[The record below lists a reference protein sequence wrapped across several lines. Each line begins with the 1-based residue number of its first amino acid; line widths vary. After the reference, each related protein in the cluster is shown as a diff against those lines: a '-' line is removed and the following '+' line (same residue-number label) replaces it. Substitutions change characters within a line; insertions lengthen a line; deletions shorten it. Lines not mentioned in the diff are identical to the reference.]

1 MAIPSKTR
9 VASSRV
15 EELVGTAVVDTVGY
29 ADSPY
34 GVTVDLS
41 TFTGDGGYAR
51 GDILLNFKNILGSRF
66 DDTLT
71 GNSGDNILE
80 GVVGNDVLEGR
91 EGNDQLLGGAGDD
104 TLRGGDGD
112 DLLEGNDGNDD
123 LKGGAGVDVLV
134 GGDGDDTL
142 DGGADNDRL
151 FGGNNNDTLKGEGG
165 DDLLVGGAGNDDLQG
180 GAGRDTYIFAGA
192 FGADTITADSDGG
205 ILQFRQA
212 GGLGDFSFA
221 RVNGGNDI
229 KITVGSDSVTIAAA
243 AYADGRYTI
252 QYGAGNTELGAL
264 TIGTDG
270 NDGGLNSGTGVDLI
284 VGLGGNDYIEGGVG
298 NDILEGG
305 AGADIYYFNS
315 GDGHDTIRGDSD
327 GGILIFSD
335 SATAVNINDYVVSRV
350 NGGRDIKVAIG
361 DVSVIVQ
368 GGLADARY
376 IMQHSSG
383 INLGL
388 TLYAGVQGS
397 GTLEGT
403 EGGDLLLASGEEADI
418 RGAGGD
424 DRIVGAG
431 GTDRLYGDGG
441 HDNIVGGGGDDLI
454 YGGDGSDYLYGDGD
468 NDVLYGGMGFD
479 RLYGGLGDDNLY
491 GEGGEDD
498 LDGGDGNDRLEGGD
512 DGDNLYGRAGDDTI
526 YGDGGRDLLYGGD
539 GNDRIFGGDD
549 IDKLYGE
556 GGNDLLVG
564 GEGGDMLQGGAG
576 DDILRG
582 NAGADTL
589 TGGADNDILVGGTG
603 ADTYIF
609 AAGHGNDIIQGD
621 TDGGKLRFD
630 YVDDPGDFFASRAS
644 NGDVTIS
651 TGGGSVTIEAASFAN
666 GRYTIEYS
674 GIAETTS
681 TLLLGTNG
689 IDSNLIGVD
698 GRQVLYGLVG
708 DDQINAG
715 PGDDIIYGGE
725 GNDNIR
731 GSSDN
736 ANLYGG
742 SDNDDLYGGAG
753 DDTLQGGA
761 GDDTMVGGAGRDILV
776 GGAGADTYVFS
787 GNWGAD
793 TIQGETDSSNLYFK
807 SAKDLGDFTFSRPT
821 SGGDV
826 TISVGDNSVTIA
838 AAAFANDRYS
848 IHYGAENTFLGKLRI
863 ADIDT
868 AINAPKSTDN
878 ILLVGVEGAN
888 TLNANAFDD
897 QRTSTPA
904 SPISDADILANQ
916 ANLFSGGA
924 GNDLLRGYRG
934 DDRIYGGDGN
944 DKLYGGNDDDFL
956 YGGAGADRLYGGN
969 DDDFLE
975 GGAGADRLDGNTGE
989 DTVSYERSTDTDKNG
1004 LGVTVNL
1011 GATGIGDEAEGD
1023 TYYAIENVIGSML
1036 VDRLVGNTEANKLYG
1051 KGGNDVLVGNGGN
1064 DNLYG
1069 NVGNDR
1075 LFGGDGDDTLV
1086 GGAGNDILFGGDGAD
1101 LYIFSGNWGADT
1113 IQGSDGGGGTLRFNQ
1128 ATGRG
1133 SFDFSRNADGD
1144 VIIRQGSNSVTIKA
1158 ASYEA
1163 GKYTIQYGADSA
1175 PVTLGKLTL
1184 GTNGND
1190 NTDTTK
1196 LVGTNLRDLLL
1207 GGAGNDIL
1215 EGGAGGDR
1223 FDGGSGINTIS
1234 YGGSG
1239 AGVVVHIAGSLGG
1252 GLFDYGDADDD
1263 FIVNPGS
1270 IQNIIGS
1277 DHADILRG
1285 DAQGNRLV
1293 GGDGADGLQ
1302 GDEGDDILVGGLG
1315 ADSLQGD
1322 EGDDILV
1329 GGVGAD
1335 LYVFGGDYGNDV
1347 IRGDTDGGTLR
1358 FHQATGLGSFDFSRN
1373 TDGDLIIRQGSN
1385 SVTIKASV
1393 YKASQYTI
1401 EYGPDDA
1408 PKTLDKLYFGTNSDD
1423 VGFGK
1428 LEGTVE
1434 NDLLFGFAGN
1444 DVLEG
1449 DAGEDNLYGGIGNDR
1464 LEGGDD
1470 SDYLYGGAGN
1480 DRIFG
1485 GSGVDYIYGGAGND
1499 MLAGGAGEDFY
1510 YFDAGHGADTIV
1522 SEDGADRS
1530 YLSLLYVD
1538 DPLDISVMRAANG
1551 DVIIGQGSDT
1561 VTILESAY
1569 EHGRFVL
1576 YSGKNQGTVGNF
1588 FVSELGGSTIQAVY
1602 RSFMVGAN
1610 SADELTGSS
1619 EVDRLFGLGGSD
1631 TLRGGGGN
1639 DFIFGG
1645 VGNDKLFGD
1654 AGADAL
1660 YGGGGSDM
1668 LEGGAGADSLVGG
1681 RGADT
1686 ASYAGAAASSGTG
1699 SGAVGVK
1706 VNLHT
1711 GVGELGD
1718 AAGDT
1723 FLGIE
1728 NIQGSGHKDTL
1739 IGNALANVLTGGGG
1753 ADRLEGGRGMDTLVG
1768 GAGEDI
1774 YVFERFGRADIIRGD
1789 TDGGKLYFKDAVGLE
1804 SFSISRNGNGDVFIG
1819 VGDDSV
1825 TIEDA
1830 SFVNNNY
1837 DLHYGSGDTLL
1848 GALAVGTVGDDNT
1861 DTTKLVG
1868 TSGADTMFG
1877 LAGND
1882 ILEGGGDADT
1892 LYGGVGL
1899 DMLVGDAGADKLY
1912 GGVGDDTL
1920 DGGDDD
1926 DMLVGGLG
1934 DDILIGGGGTDTYVF
1949 RGIWG
1954 EDTIR
1959 SESDAGSELHF
1970 VDVGG
1975 IGQIQFSYEGAH
1987 LRLTIGDNSVLLENY
2002 ADGRFK
2008 IFIGAEKTELGS
2020 LYVAKGDTLNGSGV
2034 AEWIVGTDGGNT
2046 LRGGGGNDILDGRV
2060 GNDNLHGDAGAD
2072 KLYGGVGNDN
2082 LYGGGDADSLY
2093 GGVGDDRLEG
2103 GDGADMLVGG
2113 VGVDRLEGGDGADM
2127 LVGGVGNDIL
2137 LGGGGADTYVF
2148 AGNYGEDIV
2157 TDDGGTLYFPA
2168 ASSFAALGLSHITN
2182 TDGGVDLIARQGG
2195 NSVRIKGYIEGAFNL
2210 SYGVGDARMDFGKLT
2225 LGTRGSDAELV
2236 GTDGVDVLL
2245 GLLGNDVLE
2254 GGAGADLLIGGGGED
2269 TVSYAS
2275 SGDGVMVDLATGTGS
2290 GEHAEGDT
2298 LIGIENLI
2306 GSNSYINTLRGN
2318 DGVNKL
2324 TGGGVRDNLYGAGGN
2339 DIIRGQAGNDRLF
2352 GGDGDD
2358 TLVGG
2363 AGNDILFGGGGVDR
2377 LEGGVGNDFLNGDD
2391 GDDFLYGEDGN
2402 DRLYGGGGVD
2412 RLLGGVGDDTL
2423 EGGDGVDRLVGGV
2436 GNDTLDGGA
2445 GVDTLVGGAGDDK
2458 LYGGDGVDT
2467 LMGGAGDDELYGGD
2481 GVDTLMGGAGNDT
2494 LRGGAGRDILIGGAG
2509 EDTYLL
2515 GGADGHDIIRGDQND
2530 AEGVITNILFLSDS
2544 AGALAGSSGSYLT
2557 IVRAGDTVR
2566 ISVNSIFFGDVI
2578 DGARERN
2585 DVFDIASV
2593 TIENFVDGR
2602 YEILGGSVSD
2612 SYSQGRLFILEG
2624 NAGEELK
2631 FTAEAGEHSEYI
2643 IGAASDDTISGLAGA
2658 DYIYGGAGDDELIGG
2673 DGNDI
2678 LYGESGNDI
2687 IRAGAGTYNLLRGGE
2702 GSDHLYAGDDSGA
2715 RMYGDEGNDF
2725 LYGGAGQDDM
2735 RGGAGN
2741 DMFYASAANDRIE
2754 GGEGST
2760 GGIDTVS
2767 YENSADIG
2775 GTNGAADGKG
2785 VTLDLSVK
2793 GSGFSFASGDDTDGL
2808 KDIENLIGTARSDT
2822 FTGDAKA
2829 NVLRGLAGDDIL
2841 KGNRGN
2847 DRLVGGDGA
2856 DTLVGGAGNDTLV
2869 GGTGADTLE
2878 GGVGND
2884 ILVGGLGA
2892 DIYVFSGNW
2901 GEDII
2906 RGDADG
2912 GTLNFKDKAD
2922 LAGLSFAH
2930 TEANGLQTLVVRL
2943 GGNSIT
2949 VQNFGAGF
2957 DISLGTGSA
2966 LKILG
2971 QLNFGTG
2978 SFEGTGEADLLVGSA
2993 GNDQISGGADGDIL
3007 RGEAGNDILEGELG
3021 NDDLYGG
3028 AGNDRLFGDVGND
3041 RLYGGDGND
3050 FLQGGD
3056 NGDKFDGGA
3065 GINTISYRGSDAS
3078 VGVSVE
3084 IGKNNGAGLFARGD
3098 AFGDSIVVA
3107 GTIQNII
3114 GSSGNDFLAG
3124 NAGVN
3129 RLVGEDGADTLYGL
3143 GGNDILAGGLGADI
3157 YAFEGN
3163 YGNDI
3168 IQGDTDGGTL
3178 RFINAT
3184 GLDSFDFSR
3193 NADGD
3198 VLIRHGSNS
3207 VTIMAGAYE
3216 AGIYTIQHGANDA
3229 PVTLGK
3235 LYFVTDSF
3243 EGTGEADL
3251 LVGSASNDQIS
3262 GGGGGDNLYGDIGN
3276 DILEG
3281 ELGNDNLYGGAGND
3295 RLFGGDGNDDLYGGD
3310 GNDFL
3315 QGGGNSDQFDGGAG
3329 INTISYR
3336 GSDASIGVSVDLS
3349 KNNGAGLFARGDA
3362 AGDSIVAANTI
3373 QNIIGSS
3380 GGDFLAGNAGVN
3392 RLVGEDGADTLYG
3405 LGGNDILAGGL
3416 GADIYAFE
3424 GNYGNDVIQG
3434 DTDGGTLRFIDA
3446 TGIGNFDFS
3455 RNADGD
3461 VLIRHGSNSV
3471 TIRAGAYEAGIYT
3484 IQHGASNAP
3493 KTLGKLYLGTNG
3505 NENTD
3510 TTKLVGTD
3518 VGDLMFGLGGVDILE
3533 GGLGNDILGGG
3544 AGNDRL
3550 IGYVGNDELYGGD
3563 GNDFLQG
3570 GDNGDKFDGGAG
3582 INTISYADYTV
3593 ATGIAANLNTNTFA
3607 RGYALGDNIV
3617 AAGTIQNIIGSG
3629 GTDELTGD
3637 AQNNRLVGG
3646 LGNDTLEGGLG
3657 NDTLVGGLGADIY
3670 VFSGNWGEDIIRGDA
3685 DGGTLNF
3692 KDKADLA
3699 GLSFTHTEAN
3709 GLQTLVVR
3717 LGGNSITVQNFGAG
3731 FDISLGTGSALK
3743 ILGQLNFGTGSF
3755 EGTGE
3760 ADLLVGSAGNDQI
3773 SGGADGDILRGEA
3786 GNDILEG
3793 ELGNDDLYGGAG
3805 NDILEGELGNDNL
3818 YGGAGNDRLF
3828 GGDGNDDL
3836 YGGDGNDF
3844 LQGGGNSDQFD
3855 GGAGINT
3862 ISYRGS
3868 NASIGVSVD
3877 LSKNNGAGLF
3887 ARGDAAGDSIVAANT
3902 IQNIIGSSGGDFLA
3916 GNAGVNRLVGED
3928 GADTL
3933 YGLGGNDILAG
3944 GLGADIYAFEGNYG
3958 NDIIQ
3963 GDTDGGTLRFID
3975 ATGIGNFDFSRN
3987 ADGDVLIRHGSNSVT
4002 IRAGAYEAGIYTI
4015 QHGASNAPKTLGKLY
4030 LGTNGNEN
4038 TDTTKLV
4045 GTDVGDL
4052 MFGLGG
4058 VDILEGG
4065 LGNDILGGGAGNDRL
4080 FGYVGNDELYGGD
4093 GNDFLQGGDNG
4104 DKFDGGAGINT
4115 ISYADYT
4122 VATGI
4127 AANLNT
4133 NTFARGYAL
4142 GDNIVAANT
4151 IQNIIGSGGTDEL
4164 TGDAQNNRLVGGL
4177 GDDTL
4182 EGGLGNDTLV
4192 GGLGDDTLEGGLGN
4206 DTLVGGLG
4214 ADIYVFNGNWGED
4227 IIRGDADGGTLNFK
4241 DKADLTGLSFA
4252 HTEANGLQT
4261 LVVRLGGNSITVQNF
4276 GAGFGISLGTGS
4288 TFKDLGMLS
4297 IVTGSFEGTGEAD
4310 LLVGGADNDQISG
4323 GEGNDNLYGGANN
4336 DRLFGGLGNDT
4347 LVGGD
4352 GNDFLQ
4358 GGDNGDKFDG
4368 GAGINTISYADY
4380 TVATGIAANLNTNT
4394 FARGYAL
4401 GDSIVAANTIQ
4412 NIVGSGGT
4420 DELTGDAQ
4428 NNRLVG
4434 GLGDDTLEGGLG
4446 NDILV
4451 GGLGADIYVFGGDYG
4466 NDVIQGDADGGILR
4480 FINATGI
4487 GNFDFSRN
4495 ADGDVLIE
4503 HGSNSVTIRAGAY
4516 KAGIYTIQHG
4526 ANDAPVTLGKLY
4538 LGTNGNENTDTTKL
4552 VGTDVGD
4559 LMFGLGGVDILEGGL
4574 GNDILGG
4581 GAGNDRLFGGVGTD
4595 ELYGG
4600 DGNDIL
4606 QGGDNGDKFDGG
4618 AGINTISYADYTVA
4632 TGIAANLNTNTFA
4645 RGYALGDSIVAA
4657 NTIQNIVGSGGTDE
4671 LTGDAQNNRL
4681 VGGLGDDT
4689 LEGGLGND
4697 ILIGG
4702 LGADIY
4708 VFSGNWGEDII
4719 RGDADGGTLNFK
4731 DKADLAGLSFTHTEA
4746 NGLQTLVVRLGGNS
4760 ITVQNFGAGFG
4771 ISLGTGST
4779 FKDLGLLS
4787 IGTGSIEG
4795 TDEAD
4800 LLVGGADNDEISGGE
4815 GNDNLYGGIG
4825 VDILEGGLGN
4835 DILGGGA
4842 DNDRLFGGVG
4852 TDELYGGEGNDI
4864 LQGGDNGDKFD
4875 GGAGINTIS
4884 YADYTVATGIA
4895 ANLNT
4900 NTFAR
4905 GYALGDSI
4913 VAVGSIQNIVGSG
4926 GTDELTGD
4934 AQNNRL
4940 VGGLGDDTLEGGLGN
4955 DILVGGLGA
4964 DIYVFGGDYGADIIQ
4979 GDTDGGTLRFHQAT
4993 GLGSFDFSRDADGDV
5008 LIEHGSNSVTIRA
5021 GAYKAGIYTI
5031 QYGADSS
5038 PVTLGKLHLGTN
5050 GNDNTDTTKLV
5061 GTDVEDLMFGFGG
5074 DDILEG
5080 DLGNDILHGDAG
5092 DDRLFGGAGTDELY
5106 GGAGNDFFQGGGNG
5120 DKFDGGA
5127 GINTISYRGSD
5138 ASVGVSVEIGKNN
5151 GAGLFARGDAAGD
5164 SIVAVGTVQN
5174 IIGSSGDDFL
5184 AGSAGVNRL
5193 VGEDGADTL
5202 YGLGGND
5209 ILVGGAGA
5217 DLYVFGGDYGNDVIQ
5232 GDADGGILRF
5242 IDATGLDSFDFS
5254 RDTDGDVL
5262 IEHGSNSV
5270 TIMASAY
5277 KAGIYTIQ
5285 HGANDAPVT
5294 LGKLYLGTN
5303 GNDNT
5308 DTTKFVGTDVED
5320 LMFGFGGD
5328 DLLQGGL
5335 GADRLEG
5342 GAGNDELEGGLGA
5355 DLYVFSGNYGSD
5367 IIQSDADGGRLIF
5380 TDAVGLDGF
5389 TFFRADNNDVVIMH
5403 GSNSVTIRAGA
5414 YADDRYTIELGSTF
5428 MGKLIYSTG
5437 LFVGTDDRDLLVGGA
5452 GNDEIDGGLGDDILF
5467 GGEGDDNLNGGDGI
5481 DRLEGGEGDD
5491 NLDGGAGDNILF
5503 GGLGDDTLI
5512 GGDDI
5517 DRLFGGDG
5525 NDSLEGGRGD
5535 DVLFGGDG
5543 NDRLEAGRG
5552 DDVLFGGDGNDTL
5565 VGFHDTNTFEGGAG
5579 ADLFYGGSGID
5590 TISYA
5595 SSDAAVSVN
5604 LLDGTFSGGH
5614 AQGDNISTITKVENI
5629 IGSVYGDT
5637 LTGDTAGNELRGGG
5651 GDDALRGGEGNDKLY
5666 GGVGNDELYGGNGN
5680 DGLYGGV
5687 GNDELYGGNGN
5698 DGLYGGVGNDELY
5711 GGNGNDILE
5720 GGAGVDTYIFAGDYG
5735 TDTIQGDQND
5745 AAGGVNNL
5753 YFRDASRSS
5762 LYIEQESDGDIR
5774 IGTGGGSVTI
5784 AAASF
5789 ADGRYQVFYGS
5800 ENTLLGTLLLPTI
5813 DSNDEVIG
5821 TSGDDFFL
5829 GLAGDHVYRGYEGDN
5844 IIYGG
5849 GGDDRLIGASGNDI
5863 FHGGAG
5869 DDALY
5874 GGHGDDILRGGLG
5887 ADNFYGSDGNDIL
5900 EGGAGADNLRGEGG
5914 SDTVSYASSNA
5925 AVSVNLKTNSVSGT
5939 DSHAAGDTINSIENA
5954 IGSKF
5959 GDTLTGSD
5967 DNNRLVGGL
5976 GDDTLEG
5983 GLGNDILVGGLGAD
5997 IYVFNGNWG
6006 EDIIRGDADGGT
6018 LNFQTLAGL
6027 SFARTIA
6034 NGLQT
6039 LVVRLGGNSITVQ
6052 NFGAGFGISL
6062 GTGSTFK
6069 DLGMLNFVTGSFEGT
6084 GEADLLV
6091 GSAGDDEISGGEGD
6105 DTLVGGAG
6113 DDRLFGDLGDDT
6125 LTGGDGNDIL
6135 EGDLGDDTLVGGA
6148 GDDRLFGGLGDDTL
6162 TGGEGDDTLV
6172 GGAGA
6177 DNLHGDGGSDTV
6189 SYASSGAAVS
6199 VNLKTNSVSGTDSHA
6214 AGDTISGIENAIGS
6228 KFGDTLRGSNG
6239 NNKLYGGA
6247 GDDTIIGGDGNDIL
6261 NGGAGADTYVFEKY
6275 YSNSNEQDRIQG
6287 DEADAA
6293 GTINKIYLRPLLGT
6307 EEFFVRRESNG
6318 DVVIT
6323 INNGQ
6328 TITID
6333 AASYADGRYQI
6344 HYGTSNTLA
6353 TVLSFSAF
6361 PLVNG
6366 VITGD
6371 ETNNLLFGRAGGHEY
6386 RGLGGN
6392 DIIGGGGG
6400 DDILRGGD
6408 GDDILR
6414 GGAGDDILE
6423 GGLGADTFLGGAGID
6438 TLTYENSEA
6447 GVDIGLS
6454 HRGDFTGDPKI
6465 ESLRDVVGNNDI
6477 EILIG
6482 SAFNDNLRAHGTNDS
6497 TIQGLAGIDNIYGG
6511 LGNDILDGGEG
6522 SDSYYFSGAYGTDI
6536 IQGEQGISEINS
6548 LIFRIWIGQS
6558 SFFSIDREADGDVR
6572 IDTGGGNSVTIKADA
6587 FNNGGNFNWRYEADV
6602 DGSKKTV
6609 GYLQFNTPNEDGVI
6623 EGGNNK
6629 DFLIGSAGSQTLRG
6643 LGGDDYI
6650 YGGAGEDTLVG
6661 GTGADRLGGG
6671 EGIDN
6676 YIFNNGDG
6684 TDYIY
6689 EQAGESNLYFKDI
6702 YDFGQFSFSTVNFK
6716 YFFGSGSATQ
6726 TQARLHYGSDSVTFV
6741 RDANDPVLF
6750 VDGRYNI
6757 YYGANDKLLGS
6768 LMINSDTGTNEADFI
6783 IGDDTDETLLGKGGA
6798 DTLLGKGGTD
6808 EISGDAGNDRLYG
6821 GAGTDTLYGGE
6832 GNDVLNGGA
6841 DGDKFRG
6848 GAGID
6853 AISYA
6858 GYDVEAGISANLG
6871 TNEFARGDAAGDSL
6885 LANHG
6890 IENLIGSGGNDELTG
6905 NDGDNVIR
6913 GGAGNDQLE
6922 GSLGNDRLVGG
6933 AGVDTYVFSVGDG
6946 TDTVVDTASEV
6957 MTLRFDGASYTAEDF
6972 ADTSN
6977 FARVGNNLEITIDKG
6992 AADGIDN
6999 KVTIE
7004 NAYDSNDGTGTGTG
7018 NSAFTINIEY
7028 GSGNSFTQVA
7038 DANEFWH
7045 GLT

>member
-9 VASSRV
+9 EARGRV
-15 EELVGTAVVDTVGY
+15 EELVGTAVMDTVGY
-29 ADSPY
+29 TDSSD

-112 DLLEGNDGNDD
+112 DLLEGGDGNDTMEGNDGNDRLLGNDGSDD

-284 VGLGGNDYIEGGVG
+284 VGLGGNDYIGGRVG
-298 NDILEGG
+298 NDILVGG
-305 AGADIYYFNS
+305 AGADTYYFNS
-315 GDGHDTIRGDSD
+315 GNGHDTILGDSD
-327 GGILIFSD
+327 GGILVFSD
-335 SATAVNINDYVVSRV
+335 SATAGNINDYVVSRV
-350 NGGRDIKVAIG
+350 NGGRDIKVAVG

-431 GTDRLYGDGG
+431 GTDRL
-441 HDNIVGGGGDDLI
+441 

-549 IDKLYGE
+549 IDNIYGGDGNDRIFGGDDIDKLYGE
-556 GGNDLLVG
+556 GGDDLLVG
-564 GEGGDMLQGGAG
+564 GDGGDTLQGGAG

-609 AAGHGNDIIQGD
+609 AAGHGNDIIRGD

-689 IDSNLIGVD
+689 IDSNLVGFD

-708 DDQINAG
+708 DDQVDAG
-715 PGDDIIYGGE
+715 PGDDIIYGGA
-725 GNDNIR
+725 GNDHIR
-731 GSSDN
+731 GSS
-736 ANLYGG
+736 G
-742 SDNDDLYGGAG
+742 NDDLYGGAG
-753 DDTLQGGA
+753 DDYLHGSL
-761 GDDTMVGGAGRDILV
+761 GDDTMVGGAGNDILEGVV
-776 GGAGADTYVFS
+776 GTDTYVFE
-787 GNWGAD
+787 GEFGAD
-793 TIQGETDSSNLYFK
+793 TISSNRDSGNLYFK

-821 SGGDV
+821 SDGDV

-956 YGGAGADRLYGGN
+956 YGGAGADRLDGGN
-969 DDDFLE
+969 DDDFLD
-975 GGAGADRLDGNTGE
+975 GGAGADRLDGGTGE

-1023 TYYAIENVIGSML
+1023 TYHAIENVIGSML
-1036 VDRLVGNTEANKLYG
+1036 VDSLVGNTEANKLYG

-1075 LFGGDGDDTLV
+1075 LVGGDGDDTLV

-1239 AGVVVHIAGSLGG
+1239 AGVVVHIAGNLGG

-1285 DAQGNRLV
+1285 DAQGNRLD

-1329 GGVGAD
+1329 GGLGAD

-1358 FHQATGLGSFDFSRN
+1358 FHQATGLGSFDFSRDA
-1373 TDGDLIIRQGSN
+1373 DGDVLIEHGSN
-1385 SVTIKASV
+1385 SVTIRAGA
-1393 YKASQYTI
+1393 YKAGIYTI
-1401 EYGPDDA
+1401 QYGADSSLV
-1408 PKTLDKLYFGTNSDD
+1408 TLGKLYLGTNSDD
-1423 VGFGK
+1423 VGSGK

-1434 NDLLFGFAGN
+1434 NDLLFGYAGN

-1499 MLAGGAGEDFY
+1499 MLAGGAGIDTY

-1522 SEDGADRS
+1522 SEEGTDRNS
-1530 YLSLLYVD
+1530 ISLLYAD
-1538 DPLDISVMRAANG
+1538 DPLAISVRRAANG

-1569 EHGRFVL
+1569 EHGRFLL
-1576 YSGKNQGTVGNF
+1576 YSGEGQSPLGNF
-1588 FVSELGGSTIQAVY
+1588 FVSELGGSTIQSAH

-1610 SADELTGSS
+1610 SADELTGSTDI
-1619 EVDRLFGLGGSD
+1619 DRLFGLGGSD

-1848 GALAVGTVGDDNT
+1848 SALAVGTVGDDNT

-1882 ILEGGGDADT
+1882 ILEGGGNADT

-1899 DMLVGDAGADKLY
+1899 DMLVGEAGADKLY

-2103 GDGADMLVGG
+2103 GDGDDRLVGG

-2245 GLLGNDVLE
+2245 GLVGNDVLE

-2275 SGDGVMVDLATGTGS
+2275 SGDTEDNGVDEFGVQIAPGNNIGVMVDLATGTGS

-2306 GSNSYINTLRGN
+2306 GSDSYINTLRGN

-2339 DIIRGQAGNDRLF
+2339 DIIRGQAGNDYLY

-2358 TLVGG
+2358 FLYGEEG
-2363 AGNDILFGGGGVDR
+2363 DDRLYGGGGVDR
-2377 LEGGVGNDFLNGDD
+2377 LEGGVGNDYLYGDD
-2391 GDDFLYGEDGN
+2391 GNDFLYGEDGN

-2412 RLLGGVGDDTL
+2412 RLLGGVGNDTL
-2423 EGGDGVDRLVGGV
+2423 GGGDGVDRLVGGV

-2445 GVDTLVGGAGDDK
+2445 GVDTLVGGAGDDE

-2467 LMGGAGDDELYGGD
+2467 LMGGAGD
-2481 GVDTLMGGAGNDT
+2481 DT

-2509 EDTYLL
+2509 EDTYIL

-2530 AEGVITNILFLSDS
+2530 AEGVITNILFLNDS
-2544 AGALAGSSGSYLT
+2544 AGALASSSGFYLT

-2566 ISVNSIFFGDVI
+2566 ISVNAVFI
-2578 DGARERN
+2578 GAQIGGTRERN
-2585 DVFDIASV
+2585 DVFDISSV

-2602 YEILGGSVSD
+2602 YEILTGSVSNPF
-2612 SYSQGRLFILEG
+2612 SQGRLFILEG

-2631 FTAEAGEHSEYI
+2631 FTAEAGEHNEYI
-2643 IGAASDDTISGLAGA
+2643 VGAASDDTLSGLAGA
-2658 DYIYGGAGDDELIGG
+2658 DTLYGGAGDDELIGG
-2673 DGNDI
+2673 EGNDE
-2678 LYGESGNDI
+2678 LFGESGNDI
-2687 IRAGAGTYNLLRGGE
+2687 LRAGAGTYNLLRGGE
-2702 GSDHLYAGDDSGA
+2702 GSDHLYAGDDDGA

-2725 LYGGAGQDDM
+2725 LYGGAGRDDM

-2741 DMFYASAANDRIE
+2741 DMFYASADKDRIE
-2754 GGEGST
+2754 GGEGSN

-2793 GSGFSFASGDDTDGL
+2793 DSGFSFASGDDTDIV

-2922 LAGLSFAH
+2922 LAGLSFTH

-2957 DISLGTGSA
+2957 DISLGTGSD

-2993 GNDQISGGADGDIL
+2993 SNDQISGGADGDIL

-3028 AGNDRLFGDVGND
+3028 AGNDRLIGGLGDD
-3041 RLYGGDGND
+3041 KLYGGDGND

-3056 NGDKFDGGA
+3056 NGDQFDGGA

-3098 AFGDSIVVA
+3098 AAGDSIVVA
-3107 GTIQNII
+3107 NTIQNII
-3114 GSSGNDFLAG
+3114 GSSGGDFLAG

-3143 GGNDILAGGLGADI
+3143 GGNDILAGGAGADI
-3157 YAFEGN
+3157 YVFEGN

-3198 VLIRHGSNS
+3198 VIIRHGSNS
-3207 VTIMAGAYE
+3207 VTIRAGAYE
-3216 AGIYTIQHGANDA
+3216 AGIYTIQHGASNA
-3229 PVTLGK
+3229 PKTLGK

-3336 GSDASIGVSVDLS
+3336 GSNASIGVSVDLS

-3362 AGDSIVAANTI
+3362 AGDSIVATNTI

-3424 GNYGNDVIQG
+3424 GNYGNDIIQG
-3434 DTDGGTLRFIDA
+3434 DTDGGTLRFINA
-3446 TGIGNFDFS
+3446 TGIGNFGFS

-3461 VLIRHGSNSV
+3461 VLIEHGSNSV
-3471 TIRAGAYEAGIYT
+3471 TIRAGAYKAGIYT

-3544 AGNDRL
+3544 ADNDRL
-3550 IGYVGNDELYGGD
+3550 FGDVGNDELYGGD

-3646 LGNDTLEGGLG
+3646 LGDDTLEGGLG

-3670 VFSGNWGEDIIRGDA
+3670 VFNGNWGEDIIRGDA

-3699 GLSFTHTEAN
+3699 GLSFAHTVAN

-3743 ILGQLNFGTGSF
+3743 ILGQLSIVTGSF

-3760 ADLLVGSAGNDQI
+3760 ADLLVGGADNDEI
-3773 SGGADGDILRGEA
+3773 SGGE
-3786 GNDILEG
+3786 
-3793 ELGNDDLYGGAG
+3793 
-3805 NDILEGELGNDNL
+3805 GNDNL
-3818 YGGAGNDRLF
+3818 YGGANNDRLF
-3828 GGDGNDDL
+3828 GGLGDDTL
-3836 YGGDGNDF
+3836 VGGDGNDF
-3844 LQGGGNSDQFD
+3844 LQGGDNGDKFD

-3868 NASIGVSVD
+3868 DASVGVSVD

-3887 ARGDAAGDSIVAANT
+3887 ARGDAFGDSIVAAGT
-3902 IQNIIGSSGGDFLA
+3902 IQNIIGSSGNDFLA

-3944 GLGADIYAFEGNYG
+3944 GLGADIYVFEGNYG

-3963 GDTDGGTLRFID
+3963 GDTDGGTLRFINATGLGNFGFSRNAD
-3975 ATGIGNFDFSRN
+3975 GDVLIEHGSNSVTIRAGAYKAGIYTIQHGASNAPKTLGKLYLGTNGNENTDTTKLVGTDVGDLMFGLGGVDILEGGLGNDILGGGADNDRLFGDVGNDELYGGDGNDFLQGGDNGDKFDGGAGINTISYADYTVATGIAANLNTNTFARGYALGDNIVAAGTIQNIIGSGGTDELTGDAQNNRLVGGLGDDTLEGGLGNDTLVGGLGADIYVFNGNWGEDIIRGDADGGTLNFKDKADLAGLSFAHTVANGLQTLVVRLGGNSITVQNFGAGFDISLGTGSALKILGQLSIVTGSFEGTGEADLLVGGADNDEISGGEGNDNLYGGANNDRLFGGLGDDTLVGGDGNDFLQGGDNGDKFDGGAGINTISYRGSDASVGVSVDLSKNNGAGLFARGDAFGDSIVAAGTIQNIIGSSGNDFLAGNAGVNRLVGEDGADTLYGLGGNDILAGGLGADIYVFEGNYGNDIIQGDTDGGTLRFINATGLGNFDFSRN
-3987 ADGDVLIRHGSNSVT
+3987 ADGDVLIEHGSNSVT
-4002 IRAGAYEAGIYTI
+4002 IRAGAYKAGIYTI

-4142 GDNIVAANT
+4142 GDNIVAAGT

-4164 TGDAQNNRLVGGL
+4164 TGDAQNNR
-4177 GDDTL
+4177 
-4182 EGGLGNDTLV
+4182 LV

-4241 DKADLTGLSFA
+4241 DKADLAGLSFA
-4252 HTEANGLQT
+4252 HTVANGLQT

-4276 GAGFGISLGTGS
+4276 GAGFDISLGTGS
-4288 TFKDLGMLS
+4288 ALKILGQLS

-4310 LLVGGADNDQISG
+4310 LLVGGADNDEISG

-4336 DRLFGGLGNDT
+4336 DRLFGGLGDDT

-4352 GNDFLQ
+4352 GNDILQ

-4487 GNFDFSRN
+4487 G
-4495 ADGDVLIE
+4495 
-4503 HGSNSVTIRAGAY
+4503 
-4516 KAGIYTIQHG
+4516 
-4526 ANDAPVTLGKLY
+4526 
-4538 LGTNGNENTDTTKL
+4538 
-4552 VGTDVGD
+4552 
-4559 LMFGLGGVDILEGGL
+4559 
-4574 GNDILGG
+4574 
-4581 GAGNDRLFGGVGTD
+4581 
-4595 ELYGG
+4595 
-4600 DGNDIL
+4600 
-4606 QGGDNGDKFDGG
+4606 
-4618 AGINTISYADYTVA
+4618 
-4632 TGIAANLNTNTFA
+4632 
-4645 RGYALGDSIVAA
+4645 
-4657 NTIQNIVGSGGTDE
+4657 
-4671 LTGDAQNNRL
+4671 
-4681 VGGLGDDT
+4681 
-4689 LEGGLGND
+4689 
-4697 ILIGG
+4697 
-4702 LGADIY
+4702 
-4708 VFSGNWGEDII
+4708 
-4719 RGDADGGTLNFK
+4719 
-4731 DKADLAGLSFTHTEA
+4731 
-4746 NGLQTLVVRLGGNS
+4746 
-4760 ITVQNFGAGFG
+4760 
-4771 ISLGTGST
+4771 
-4779 FKDLGLLS
+4779 
-4787 IGTGSIEG
+4787 
-4795 TDEAD
+4795 
-4800 LLVGGADNDEISGGE
+4800 
-4815 GNDNLYGGIG
+4815 
-4825 VDILEGGLGN
+4825 
-4835 DILGGGA
+4835 
-4842 DNDRLFGGVG
+4842 
-4852 TDELYGGEGNDI
+4852 
-4864 LQGGDNGDKFD
+4864 
-4875 GGAGINTIS
+4875 
-4884 YADYTVATGIA
+4884 
-4895 ANLNT
+4895 
-4900 NTFAR
+4900 
-4905 GYALGDSI
+4905 
-4913 VAVGSIQNIVGSG
+4913 
-4926 GTDELTGD
+4926 
-4934 AQNNRL
+4934 
-4940 VGGLGDDTLEGGLGN
+4940 
-4955 DILVGGLGA
+4955 
-4964 DIYVFGGDYGADIIQ
+4964 
-4979 GDTDGGTLRFHQAT
+4979 
-4993 GLGSFDFSRDADGDV
+4993 SFDFSRDADGDV

-5038 PVTLGKLHLGTN
+5038 PVTLGKLYLGTN

-5061 GTDVEDLMFGFGG
+5061 GTDVGDLMFGLGG

-5080 DLGNDILHGDAG
+5080 GLGNDILGGGAG
-5092 DDRLFGGAGTDELY
+5092 NDRLFGGAGTDELY
-5106 GGAGNDFFQGGGNG
+5106 GGAGNDFLQGGGNG

-5242 IDATGLDSFDFS
+5242 IDATGFDSFDFS

-5308 DTTKFVGTDVED
+5308 DTTKIVGTDVGD

-5437 LFVGTDDRDLLVGGA
+5437 LFVGTDDPDLLVGG
-5452 GNDEIDGGLGDDILF
+5452 DGEDNIKSGLGDDILF
-5467 GGEGDDNLNGGDGI
+5467 GGDGDDNLNGGDGI
-5481 DRLEGGEGDD
+5481 DRLFGGDGDD
-5491 NLDGGAGDNILF
+5491 DLDGGDG
-5503 GGLGDDTLI
+5503 
-5512 GGDDI
+5512 I
-5517 DRLFGGDG
+5517 DRLFGGAG
-5525 NDSLEGGRGD
+5525 NDNLYGVTGNDIIYGGAGNDNLEGGYGD

-5543 NDRLEAGRG
+5543 NDRIVGYVGA
-5552 DDVLFGGDGNDTL
+5552 DTI
-5565 VGFHDTNTFEGGAG
+5565 EGGAG
-5579 ADLFYGGSGID
+5579 ADTIYGGLGID

-5614 AQGDNISTITKVENI
+5614 AQGDSVNGTENI

-5637 LTGDTAGNELRGGG
+5637 LTGDTAENELRGGG
-5651 GDDALRGGEGNDKLY
+5651 GDDVLRGGEGNDKLY

-5762 LYIEQESDGDIR
+5762 LYIEQEYDGDIR

-5821 TSGDDFFL
+5821 TDGDDFFL
-5829 GLAGDHVYRGYEGDN
+5829 GLAGGHTYSGYEGND
-5844 IIYGG
+5844 ILYGG
-5849 GGDDRLIGASGNDI
+5849 AGSDNLYGDIGNDI
-5863 FHGGAG
+5863 LYGGAG
-5869 DDALY
+5869 NDNLYGDIGNDILY
-5874 GGHGDDILRGGLG
+5874 GGAGNDSLYGDIGNDILYGGAGNDTLVG
-5887 ADNFYGSDGNDIL
+5887 GEGNDIL
-5900 EGGAGADNLRGEGG
+5900 EGGDGNDIIKGGDG

-5925 AVSVNLKTNSVSGT
+5925 AVSVNLKTNAVSGG
-5939 DSHAAGDTINSIENA
+5939 HAT
-5954 IGSKF
+5954 
-5959 GDTLTGSD
+5959 
-5967 DNNRLVGGL
+5967 
-5976 GDDTLEG
+5976 
-5983 GLGNDILVGGLGAD
+5983 
-5997 IYVFNGNWG
+5997 
-6006 EDIIRGDADGGT
+6006 
-6018 LNFQTLAGL
+6018 
-6027 SFARTIA
+6027 
-6034 NGLQT
+6034 
-6039 LVVRLGGNSITVQ
+6039 
-6052 NFGAGFGISL
+6052 
-6062 GTGSTFK
+6062 
-6069 DLGMLNFVTGSFEGT
+6069 
-6084 GEADLLV
+6084 
-6091 GSAGDDEISGGEGD
+6091 
-6105 DTLVGGAG
+6105 
-6113 DDRLFGDLGDDT
+6113 
-6125 LTGGDGNDIL
+6125 
-6135 EGDLGDDTLVGGA
+6135 
-6148 GDDRLFGGLGDDTL
+6148 
-6162 TGGEGDDTLV
+6162 
-6172 GGAGA
+6172 
-6177 DNLHGDGGSDTV
+6177 
-6189 SYASSGAAVS
+6189 
-6199 VNLKTNSVSGTDSHA
+6199 
-6214 AGDTISGIENAIGS
+6214 GDTISGIENVIGS
-6228 KFGDTLRGSNG
+6228 KFGDTFTDKIYA
-6239 NNKLYGGA
+6239 NN
-6247 GDDTIIGGDGNDIL
+6247 IL
-6261 NGGAGADTYVFEKY
+6261 SGGAGADNYIFRE
-6275 YSNSNEQDRIQG
+6275 SLQNGLFDSDRIEG

-6293 GTINKIYLRPLLGT
+6293 GTINNIYLRSVSDLSDISIIRA
-6307 EEFFVRRESNG
+6307 ENG
-6318 DVVIT
+6318 DVVISAYANRYT
-6323 INNGQ
+6323 SYSSGQ
-6328 TITID
+6328 FITIASD
-6333 AASYADGRYQI
+6333 SYADGRYQI
-6344 HYGTSNTLA
+6344 YYHPGADVSVTLLDFS
-6353 TVLSFSAF
+6353 LSA
-6361 PLVNG
+6361 PING

-6371 ETNNLLFGRAGGHEY
+6371 ENDNFLIGRAGGHEY

-6408 GDDILR
+6408 GNDILR
-6414 GGAGDDILE
+6414 GGIGNDILY
-6423 GGLGADTFLGGAGID
+6423 GGDGSDTLRGGAGNDILYGGAGGDIFDGGAGID
-6438 TLTYENSEA
+6438 TISYENSLTE
-6447 GVDIGLS
+6447 VQFNLK
-6454 HRGDFTGDPKI
+6454 TGDI
-6465 ESLRDVVGNNDI
+6465 RGTTIDSTVESYNDTVVGDSVEN
-6477 EILIG
+6477 LTG
-6482 SAFNDNLRAHGTNDS
+6482 SAFHDILHGNDLAN
-6497 TIQGLAGIDNIYGG
+6497 TIRGLAGRDVLHGG
-6511 LGNDILDGGEG
+6511 LGNDILEGGTG
-6522 SDSYYFSGAYGTDI
+6522 SNTYYFGTGHGADT
-6536 IQGEQGISEINS
+6536 IQGELEGIDSRANT
-6548 LIFRIWIGQS
+6548 IFFEQWLAQS
-6558 SFFSIDREADGDVR
+6558 PVFSIDREADGDIR
-6572 IDTGGGNSVTIKADA
+6572 IDTGGENSVTIKAASLDD
-6587 FNNGGNFNWRYEADV
+6587 GGELKLQYADT
-6602 DGSKKTV
+6602 GFKRTI

-6629 DFLIGSAGSQTLRG
+6629 DFLIASAGSQTLRG
-6643 LGGDDYI
+6643 LGGDDHI
-6650 YGGAGEDTLVG
+6650 YGGAGADTLVG

-6716 YFFGSGSATQ
+6716 YGFGSGSV

-6768 LMINSDTGTNEADFI
+6768 LIYNSDTGTNEADFI

-6798 DTLLGKGGTD
+6798 DTLLGKGGAD

-6821 GAGTDTLYGGE
+6821 DAGTDTLYGGD
-6832 GNDVLNGGA
+6832 GNDVLIGGA

-6853 AISYA
+6853 VLSYA

-6977 FARVGNNLEITIDKG
+6977 FARVGNNLEITIDKD
-6992 AADGIDN
+6992 AADGIDD
-6999 KVTIE
+6999 KVIIE
-7004 NAYDSNDGTGTGTG
+7004 NAYDSNDGTGTG